1 MNKVIYVAAI
11 EQGQNASGQILV
23 KLVAAN
29 TDGIKPFYTNKKD
42 VIFPE
47 DIFPNMDKTE
57 EKKPLFLQKVF
68 RH

>member
-1 MNKVIYVAAI
+1 MNKIIYILAI
-11 EQGQNASGQILV
+11 EQGKNASGQILV
-23 KLVAAN
+23 KLVAEN

-47 DIFPNMDKTE
+47 DIFVNAEKTE

-68 RH
+68 RR

>member
-1 MNKVIYVAAI
+1 MNRIVYVKAI
-11 EQGQNASGQILV
+11 AQGKNASGQILV

-42 VIFPE
+42 VIFQE
-47 DIFPNMDKTE
+47 DIFPNVGKTE

-68 RH
+68 RR